1 MKAAKFWAQGS
12 SSGSEAS
19 SDDDS
24 EVEVVQQ
31 RTGKFA
37 MSDSS
42 SGTYALDLICAGERL
57 VGPGRWRSRG
67 CNLSFVE
74 EKFLTPHTPHP

>member
-1 MKAAKFWAQGS
+1 MSNKFWAQGS
-12 SSGSEAS
+12 DSGSDAS

-24 EVEVVQQ
+24 EESVVQQ

-42 SGTYALDLICAGERL
+42 SGKMGSSQNGDACRVGANPTALVTAR
-57 VGPGRWRSRG
+57 GPIPP
-67 CNLSFVE
+67 L
-74 EKFLTPHTPHP
+74 